1 MTLRKMWILFS
12 ASLATLVMASA
23 CLDSRVG
30 ITEPRQHHGV
40 VIVSRTV
47 PTSGLGASRA
57 SASARVGLAGDSVV
71 YVSLVPGTV
80 PGGTS
85 IAILNRSRGQS
96 LSVAIVAGGLD
107 PVAIPAQ
114 TGDTLEF
121 VVTDSAGGT
130 RSLGSSTV
138 AVHPPVIVRTVPP
151 PGGTDVSLNAQ
162 LIVVFSEPMDPRTVT
177 TQTMQV
183 QQNGQPVA
191 GGVTLSSDG
200 LTAAFQPAVPL
211 APLTAYTLGVS
222 TSVADIGGAQLS
234 SAVLVAFHTGG
245 VVADLLP
252 SVSAGMTHTCAV
264 TTAGDAYCWGQN
276 ESGQLGIGFRSP
288 YVASPTRVSGGL
300 RFGYVGAGG
309 SFTCGLTSAGAAY
322 CWGTDS
328 SGVLGIGA
336 RDTVG
341 SSVPVP
347 VSGGLTFTSLSVGP
361 DHVCG
366 MAANG
371 QGFCWGNGD
380 LGQLGT
386 NMMQLSGRVPELV
399 EPLASGGPTTLS
411 ATGFLHTCGIDSSG
425 HAYCWGGLL
434 YQVAALGNFVFID
447 QWTQYPT
454 AIHGGLIFQSVK
466 TGFFHTCGIT
476 ANGAAYCWGTNSG
489 GELGVGATT
498 GGDPEPTPVAGGLKF
513 QQIASGQ
520 GEYTCGVVVGGAAYC
535 WGVNDNGELG
545 SSADSAG
552 CPIAPSADS
561 LIYYAAVTP
570 GQRIPCS
577 TTPVRAAD
585 PLTFASLTTGTT
597 HTCGVTLG
605 GELYCWGGN
614 AFGQLGNGSTT
625 QSSTPILV
633 PLQLVTSSSP

>member
-1 MTLRKMWILFS
+1 
-12 ASLATLVMASA
+12 SLAPLVMASA

-30 ITEPRQHHGV
+30 ITEPRQDYGV
-40 VIVSRTV
+40 VIVSRPV

-191 GGVTLSSDG
+191 GSVTLTSDG

-276 ESGQLGIGFRSP
+276 ESGQLGGGFVSA
-288 YVASPTRVSGGL
+288 YVASPVLVSGGL
-300 RFGYVGAGG
+300 KFASVRAGSG
-309 SFTCGLTSAGAAY
+309 FTCGL
-322 CWGTDS
+322 
-328 SGVLGIGA
+328 
-336 RDTVG
+336 
-341 SSVPVP
+341 
-347 VSGGLTFTSLSVGP
+347 LS
-361 DHVCG
+361 
-366 MAANG
+366 
-371 QGFCWGNGD
+371 
-380 LGQLGT
+380 
-386 NMMQLSGRVPELV
+386 
-399 EPLASGGPTTLS
+399 
-411 ATGFLHTCGIDSSG
+411 
-425 HAYCWGGLL
+425 
-434 YQVAALGNFVFID
+434 
-447 QWTQYPT
+447 
-454 AIHGGLIFQSVK
+454 
-466 TGFFHTCGIT
+466 
-476 ANGAAYCWGTNSG
+476 
-489 GELGVGATT
+489 
-498 GGDPEPTPVAGGLKF
+498 
-513 QQIASGQ
+513 
-520 GEYTCGVVVGGAAYC
+520 GGAAYC
-535 WGVNDNGELG
+535 WGANQVGQLG
-545 SSADSAG
+545 TGDT
-552 CPIAPSADS
+552 IARLSPA
-561 LIYYAAVTP
+561 
-570 GQRIPCS
+570 
-577 TTPVRAAD
+577 PVSD
-585 PLTFASLTTGTT
+585 GFSFATLSVGTD
-597 HTCGVTLG
+597 HSCGVTPDGRGL
-605 GELYCWGGN
+605 CWGD
-614 AFGQLGNGSTT
+614 
-625 QSSTPILV
+625 
-633 PLQLVTSSSP
+633 